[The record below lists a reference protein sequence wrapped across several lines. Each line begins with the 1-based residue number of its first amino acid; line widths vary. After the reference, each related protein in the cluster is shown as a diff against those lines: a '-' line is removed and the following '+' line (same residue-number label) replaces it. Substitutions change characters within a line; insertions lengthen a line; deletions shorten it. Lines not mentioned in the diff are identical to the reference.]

1 MYPRTPA
8 LARGEVPPEGSPMH
22 ESGPNA
28 ERSVPPVV
36 PPVSGVLPAAEAE
49 AGAPRRSRAWVYWT
63 VAAVVLVGILI
74 ASCAIPFALISK
86 DSGSKARTTGWGMGS
101 DAVAVIRIDG
111 VIAGTGDYYSGYIT
125 PDFFYDQFD
134 QATEDESVKAIVL
147 KVDSPGGTVAASEE
161 IASYVESSDK
171 PVVVSTGDVNASGAY
186 MISSQADEIWALP
199 GSAIGSI
206 GVISQIPNASGL
218 LEKLGVEF
226 QVITAGEN
234 KDTGSLFR
242 PLTDEE
248 RSLIQGQVD
257 EVYEQFIDIVAKG
270 RGMERSKVEELA
282 TGWTWSGEKAKTLGL
297 VDRIGTHQDALDAAA
312 KAGGIKGD
320 YDVVTYEADSFD
332 DLFRSVIGFQS
343 VLKGLSAT
351 EALAPGAAVRESLP
365 R

>member
-1 MYPRTPA
+1 M
-8 LARGEVPPEGSPMH
+8 S
-22 ESGPNA
+22 ESGSNV

-36 PPVSGVLPAAEAE
+36 PVVPGGMPVVASEVS
-49 AGAPRRSRAWVYWT
+49 APRRSRAWVFWT
-63 VAAVVLVGILI
+63 VGAVVLIGILI
-74 ASCAIPFALISK
+74 ASCAIPFALFSK
-86 DSGSKARTTGWGMGS
+86 DGGSKTGSTGWGVGS
-101 DAVAVIRIDG
+101 EAVAVIRIDG

-125 PDFFYDQFD
+125 PEFFYDQFD
-134 QATEDESVKAIVL
+134 QALEDESVKAIVL
-147 KVDSPGGTVAASEE
+147 RVDSPGGTVAASEE

-257 EVYEQFIDIVAKG
+257 EVYEQFIGIVAKG
-270 RGMERSKVEELA
+270 RDMERSKVEELA

-297 VDRIGTHQDALDAAA
+297 VDRIGTHQDALDSAA

-320 YDVVTYEADSFD
+320 YDVVTYEADAFD
-332 DLFRSVIGFQS
+332 DLFRSAIGFQS
-343 VLKGLSAT
+343 VLRGLSAAG
-351 EALAPGAAVRESLP
+351 ALSPGSAVRESLP